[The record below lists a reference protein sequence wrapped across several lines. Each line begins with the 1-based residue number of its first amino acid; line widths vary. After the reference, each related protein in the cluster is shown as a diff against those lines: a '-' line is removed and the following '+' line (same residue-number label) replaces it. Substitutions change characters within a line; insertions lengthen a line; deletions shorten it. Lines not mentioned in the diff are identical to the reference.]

1 MTAQPHITADAG
13 TTGEVP
19 AAPHPAGPS
28 SSATAPGGRRP
39 AAAWRRVPA
48 TVWIAGVF
56 AALLVLAAFAPGVL
70 ATHDP
75 RAITLQAPLAP
86 PGWEHWF
93 GTDQSGRDLYS
104 RIVHGTAQSLLIGL
118 GSAAVGVGL
127 AVVFGAWAALG
138 GRWADAV
145 IGRAIE
151 VLFAF
156 PILLLAMVFIAVYGP
171 SVQTLILAV
180 GLGIAPGY
188 ARMVRAQVMSV
199 RRSGYVQAAQALG
212 HHPGRILTRHILP
225 NALRP
230 LLAVLTLGIGQSIVW
245 ASGLAFLGFGV
256 APPSPEWGA
265 LLEAG
270 RPYIIEA
277 WWLEIIPGLAVL
289 ATALTATVLGK
300 FVESTLEG
308 DR

>member
-1 MTAQPHITADAG
+1 MTAQPQSQPHITADAG
-13 TTGEVP
+13 TTGGVP
-19 AAPHPAGPS
+19 AAPRPAGPAQ
-28 SSATAPGGRRP
+28 SAT
-39 AAAWRRVPA
+39 WRRVPV

-56 AALLVLAAFAPGVL
+56 AGLLVLAAFAPGVL
-70 ATHDP
+70 ASHDP
-75 RAITLQAPLAP
+75 RAITLGSPLAAP
-86 PGWEHWF
+86 SWDHWF

-127 AVVFGAWAALG
+127 AVVFGSWAALG

-171 SVQTLILAV
+171 SVKTLILAV

-212 HHPGRILTRHILP
+212 HHPGRVLVQHILP

-308 DR
+308 ER

>member
-1 MTAQPHITADAG
+1 MTTQPQTQPRITADAG
-13 TTGEVP
+13 TTGAVP
-19 AAPHPAGPS
+19 AAPHPAGPAS
-28 SSATAPGGRRP
+28 S
-39 AAAWRRVPA
+39 AAWRRVPT

-56 AALLVLAAFAPGVL
+56 AGLLVLAAFAPGVL

-75 RAITLQAPLAP
+75 RAITLEAPLAP

-118 GSAAVGVGL
+118 GAAAVGVGL
-127 AVVFGAWAALG
+127 AVVFGSWAALG
-138 GRWADAV
+138 GRWADTV
-145 IGRAIE
+145 IGRGIE

-212 HHPGRILTRHILP
+212 HHPGRVLTQHILP

-308 DR
+308 ER

>member
-1 MTAQPHITADAG
+1 MTAQLHLTTDAHR
-13 TTGEVP
+13 TEP
-19 AAPHPAGPS
+19 A
-28 SSATAPGGRRP
+28 SSAAQRQ
-39 AAAWRRVPA
+39 VPA
-48 TVWIAGVF
+48 TVWIAGLF
-56 AALLVLAAFAPGVL
+56 AGLLVLAAFAPGVL

-75 RAITLQAPLAP
+75 RAITLDAPLTP
-86 PGWEHWF
+86 PSWEHWF

-118 GSAAVGVGL
+118 GAASVGVGL
-127 AVVFGAWAALG
+127 AVVFGSWAALG

-145 IGRAIE
+145 IGRGIE

-212 HHPGRILTRHILP
+212 HHPGRVLTRHILP

-308 DR
+308 ER

>member
-1 MTAQPHITADAG
+1 MSTPPVSPAGSATVTTSESTTG
-13 TTGEVP
+13 TTGRAPARWRTVP
-19 AAPHPAGPS
+19 APVWVAAVF
-28 SSATAPGGRRP
+28 AVLLLVATTAP
-39 AAAWRRVPA
+39 A
-48 TVWIAGVF
+48 
-56 AALLVLAAFAPGVL
+56 VL
-70 ATHDP
+70 ATYDP
-75 RAITLQAPLAP
+75 RAISLGTPLAP
-86 PGWEHWF
+86 PSPEHWF

-104 RIVHGTAQSLLIGL
+104 RIVHGTGQSLLIGL
-118 GSAAVGVGL
+118 GAAGIGVGL
-127 AVVFGAWAALG
+127 AVVFGSWAALG
-138 GRWADAV
+138 GRWTDAV

-156 PILLLAMVFIAVYGP
+156 PILLLAMVFITVYGP
-171 SVQTLILAV
+171 SVPTLVLAV

-212 HHPGRILTRHILP
+212 HHPGTILVQHILP

-289 ATALTATVLGK
+289 ATALTATVLGR

-308 DR
+308 NRP

>member
-1 MTAQPHITADAG
+1 MSTPTLDTATRSGATQGATQGASHDAG
-13 TTGEVP
+13 TGAVLGTV
-19 AAPHPAGPS
+19 
-28 SSATAPGGRRP
+28 TF
-39 AAAWRRVPA
+39 RRVPV
-48 TVWIAGVF
+48 TVWIAGAF
-56 AALLVLAAFAPGVL
+56 AALLVIASFAPGIL
-70 ATHDP
+70 ATADP
-75 RAITLQAPLAP
+75 RAINLGSPLAP
-86 PGWEHWF
+86 PSWEHWF

-104 RIVHGTAQSLLIGL
+104 RIVHGTGQSLLIGL
-118 GSAAVGVGL
+118 GATGVGVGL
-127 AVVFGAWAALG
+127 AVVFGSWAALG

-212 HHPGRILTRHILP
+212 HHPGRVLAQHILP

-277 WWLEIIPGLAVL
+277 WWLEIIPGVAVL

-308 DR
+308 ER

>member
-1 MTAQPHITADAG
+1 MSTPTLDTATRSGATQGATQGASHDAG
-13 TTGEVP
+13 TGAVLGTV
-19 AAPHPAGPS
+19 
-28 SSATAPGGRRP
+28 TF
-39 AAAWRRVPA
+39 RRVPV
-48 TVWIAGVF
+48 TVWIAGAF
-56 AALLVLAAFAPGVL
+56 AALLVIASFAPGIL
-70 ATHDP
+70 ATADP
-75 RAITLQAPLAP
+75 RAINLGSPLAP
-86 PGWEHWF
+86 PSWEHWF

-104 RIVHGTAQSLLIGL
+104 RIVHGTGQSLLIGL
-118 GSAAVGVGL
+118 GATGVGVGL
-127 AVVFGAWAALG
+127 AVVFGSWAALG
-138 GRWADAV
+138 GRWADAI

-171 SVQTLILAV
+171 SVPTLVLAV

-199 RRSGYVQAAQALG
+199 HRSGYVQAARALG
-212 HHPGRILTRHILP
+212 HPPAKILVQHVLP

-270 RPYIIEA
+270 RPYITAA

-289 ATALTATVLGK
+289 ATALTATSLGK
-300 FVESTLEG
+300 YVESTLEG